1 MCTVTVISTGGGLR
15 LVHSRDE
22 QRSRS
27 PARPPAVFEI
37 AGRRCVMPTDPD
49 GGGSWVAA
57 REDGVVL
64 AVMNVNPEPA
74 PELERGRLRSRGLI
88 IPGLLGLETRA
99 IGAAAEALE
108 VRSFAPFRLVLA
120 GVGEELVA
128 WTWRGIGR
136 GRGRGEGTLERE
148 RSRTPAC
155 WVSSG
160 LGDSVAADRLPL
172 FRTMLGE
179 GATPGDQDAFHRHRW
194 ADRGASSVMMSR
206 ADAQTVS
213 LTTIQI
219 GAGGVRMG
227 YEAVRSGGEAWDT
240 VAWEVAP
247 VIEIG

>member
-1 MCTVTVISTGGGLR
+1 VCTVTVIAAGGALR

-64 AVMNVNPEPA
+64 AVMNVNPEPGA
-74 PELERGRLRSRGLI
+74 EPDRGRLRSRGLI
-88 IPGLLGLETRA
+88 IPGLLGLEASA
-99 IGAAAEALE
+99 IGRAADGLE
-108 VRSFAPFRLVLA
+108 VGSFAPFRLVLA
-120 GVGEELVA
+120 RPGERPVA
-128 WTWRGIGR
+128 WTWRGQIDREDG
-136 GRGRGEGTLERE
+136 LERE
-148 RSRTPAC
+148 EARAPAC
-155 WVSSG
+155 WATSG
-160 LGDSVAADRLPL
+160 LGDSVASPRLPL
-172 FRTMLGE
+172 FGAMLGE
-179 GATPGDQDAFHRHRW
+179 GGSSEDQDAFHRHRW
-194 ADRGASSVMMSR
+194 SARGAASVLMSR

-213 LTTIQI
+213 ITTIET

-227 YEAVRSGGEAWDT
+227 YGAVRPGGEAWDAG
-240 VAWEVAP
+240 AWEVAS